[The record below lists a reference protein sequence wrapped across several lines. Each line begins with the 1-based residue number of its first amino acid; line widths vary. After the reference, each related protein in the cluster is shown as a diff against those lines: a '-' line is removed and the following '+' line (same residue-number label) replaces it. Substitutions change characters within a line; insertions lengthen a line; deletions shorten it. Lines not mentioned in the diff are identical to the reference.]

1 MNPFTR
7 FLAFVCIFSPL
18 IGCQPSNVGNDVGH
32 LDACLGCE
40 GDDPDGTAGSQNMQE
55 DGGASSGGSANAG
68 ADPVGDAGSDDVP
81 VLPETGGTAG
91 ADNASGS
98 SGSVPIDV
106 PSTGSTGSGGGQT
119 VNPEDECDDLDLTR
133 CDGVCVYTK
142 GDAENCGSCGHA
154 CGSFEKCYEGECSCD
169 WHLSTSIEQC
179 GDVCV
184 DLDTDADNCGAC
196 GNVCPFGCFNGA
208 CATPVKVDAG
218 RAHACMVTSDDRLW
232 CWGDNSSNQ
241 LGLIAGDAYRTAQLV
256 PGIAGVID
264 VATGSDHTCV
274 IADPDDTYEFAVYCW
289 GKNDVGQL
297 GIGSASDTPVS
308 TPTRVEGLDSGL
320 DPNSVNALTA
330 GATGTCAILEDETV
344 WCWGGNEFGENGDGT
359 TEMATSPVA
368 VVGLSSVGWIS
379 RAKSHA
385 CALGTSVD
393 GAGLLCWGSNESG
406 QLGLLNGDAGIIVST
421 TPVSAQYGAS
431 LLEARSGSESE
442 FTCAWVDISTYNQQA
457 YCWGANPDGV
467 LGAHPSDFTWEPAT
481 VSMDVTAVREIAT
494 GTRHVCMV
502 SGYAGDTLCWGNG
515 EYGQLGNGS
524 RDSTAAPTNIPDVWL
539 GGLAAGDD
547 FTCGVEFEFGE
558 DVYCWGKNDR
568 GQLGNGLSDASSDV
582 PTPVVAG
589 TD

>member
-1 MNPFTR
+1 MNSFTR

-18 IGCQPSNVGNDVGH
+18 ISFGCKSPDVGSDVGH

-40 GDDPDGTAGSQNMQE
+40 EEDDSDSAGGGSQDLRE
-55 DGGASSGGSANAG
+55 DGGSANAG
-68 ADPVGDAGSDDVP
+68 SDPIGEAGSEDVP

-91 ADNASGS
+91 SDNASGS

-106 PSTGSTGSGGGQT
+106 PSTGSTNSGGGQT
-119 VNPEDECDDLDLTR
+119 VDPEDECDDLDLTR

-142 GDAENCGSCGHA
+142 GDAENCGSCGNA
-154 CGSFEKCYEGECSCD
+154 CGDFEKCYEGECGCD

-179 GDVCV
+179 GDACV
-184 DLDTDADNCGAC
+184 DLDTDANNCGAC
-196 GNVCPFGCFNGA
+196 GNVCPFGCFYGT
-208 CATPVKVDAG
+208 CATPVKADAG
-218 RAHACMVTSDDRLW
+218 RAHACMIASDGGLW

-241 LGLIAGDAYRTAQLV
+241 LGLIAGNAYRTAQRV
-256 PGIAGVID
+256 PGIAGAID
-264 VATGSDHTCV
+264 VVAGSDHTCV
-274 IADPDDTYEFAVYCW
+274 IADLDDTYDFAVYCW

-320 DPNSVNALTA
+320 DPNNFNVLTA
-330 GATGTCAILEDETV
+330 GATGTCVILEDRTA

-385 CALGTSVD
+385 CARGIGID
-393 GAGLLCWGSNESG
+393 GASLYCWGSNESG
-406 QLGLLNGDAGIIVST
+406 QLGLLNGDAGINAST
-421 TPVSAQYGAS
+421 TPVSARYGAS
-431 LLEARSGSESE
+431 LLEASFGSESE
-442 FTCAWVDISTYNQQA
+442 FSCGRVDISTYDQEA

-467 LGAHPSDFTWEPAT
+467 LGTHPSNFTWEPAT
-481 VSMDVTAVREIAT
+481 ATTDAKTVREIAT

-502 SGYAGDTLCWGNG
+502 SGYGGDTLCWGNG

-524 RDSTAAPTNIPDVWL
+524 RDSAATPTLITDVWF
-539 GGLAAGDD
+539 GGLTAGDD
-547 FTCGVEFEFGE
+547 FTCGVEFELGE
-558 DVYCWGKNDR
+558 DVYCWGKNDV
-568 GQLGNGLSDASSDV
+568 GQLGNGLSDTSSAV
-582 PTPVVAG
+582 PTPVAVG